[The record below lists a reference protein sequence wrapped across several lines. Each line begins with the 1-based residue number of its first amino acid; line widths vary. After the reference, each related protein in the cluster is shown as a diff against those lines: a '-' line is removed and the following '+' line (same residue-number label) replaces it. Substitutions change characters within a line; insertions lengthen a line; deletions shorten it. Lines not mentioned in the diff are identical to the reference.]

1 MITINT
7 TAPFRTFAN
16 GRALLQVEKPGSIT
30 DGTARDG
37 SPRTLPYGPGAVILA
52 GPAGECLAGP
62 LDILGAEQLAV
73 AVIEGDART
82 LTSPA
87 LDLRLASALLA
98 LIADLDRQIAVT
110 AAEARHVQG

>member
-1 MITINT
+1 MTSITT

-16 GRALLQVEKPGSIT
+16 GRALLQAEKPGTIT

-52 GPAGECLAGP
+52 DQSGALIAGP

-98 LIADLDRQIAVT
+98 LIADLERQMAQT
-110 AAEARHVQG
+110 ALEVRHGL

>member
-1 MITINT
+1 MTSINT
-7 TAPFRTFAN
+7 TQPFRTFAN
-16 GRALLQVEKPGSIT
+16 GRALLQVESPGTIT

-37 SPRTLPYGPGAVILA
+37 SPRTLPYGPGAVILTDRSGA
-52 GPAGECLAGP
+52 LIAGP

-87 LDLRLASALLA
+87 LDLRFASALLA
-98 LIADLDRQIAVT
+98 LIGDLERQIAMT
-110 AAEARHVQG
+110 AMEARYVQG